1 MWPRKRPA
9 PRRARPDVPL
19 TGQLAVDWGMSLIAP
34 LAPAITAERMRLM
47 FPTLTPAQ
55 IERVANHGAARAVRQ
70 GEVLFADGDRVVPFF
85 VLRTGTVDI
94 VRPSRDGDTL
104 IVTHAAGEFTGE
116 TNMLSGRR
124 SLVRAQ
130 ATSDGEVI
138 ELSRD
143 QLLSLVRCR
152 TRTGSKGASRS
163 TRRGSSRPVPTSPLR
178 TWLRPNGRSRGGR
191 TCSKRAC
198 PRCSRS
204 ATYVVAASSGSRR
217 RSGRARSPSRSS
229 TRR

>member
-1 MWPRKRPA
+1 
-9 PRRARPDVPL
+9 
-19 TGQLAVDWGMSLIAP
+19 MSLIAP

-70 GEVLFADGDRVVPFF
+70 GDVLFADGDRVVPFF
-85 VLRTGTVDI
+85 VLRTGTVEI

-130 ATSDGEVI
+130 RDRADGEVI

-143 QLLSLVRCR
+143 AAA
-152 TRTGSKGASRS
+152 GA
-163 TRRGSSRPVPTSPLR
+163 G
-178 TWLRPNGRSRGGR
+178 
-191 TCSKRAC
+191 AD
-198 PRCSRS
+198 
-204 ATYVVAASSGSRR
+204 RR
-217 RSGRARSPSRSS
+217 RARRAR
-229 TRR
+229 

>member
-1 MWPRKRPA
+1 
-9 PRRARPDVPL
+9 
-19 TGQLAVDWGMSLIAP
+19 MSLIAP

-47 FPTLTPAQ
+47 FPTLTPVQ
-55 IERVANHGAARAVRQ
+55 IERVANHGAARAVHQ
-70 GEVLFADGDRVVPFF
+70 GDVLFADGDRVVPFF

-138 ELSRD
+138 ELSRE
-143 QLLSLVRCR
+143 QLLVA
-152 TRTGSKGASRS
+152 GADRQ
-163 TRRGSSRPVPTSPLR
+163 
-178 TWLRPNGRSRGGR
+178 
-191 TCSKRAC
+191 
-198 PRCSRS
+198 
-204 ATYVVAASSGSRR
+204 
-217 RSGRARSPSRSS
+217 PS
-229 TRR
+229 